1 MLPTIEYTKDE
12 IELCLTGKKIL
23 MRPMTIA
30 EEKVLLT
37 ARESGEPTTI
47 IRAIVQI
54 LDSCIEGSIKVMNLP
69 LFQVEWLFMNLRRIS
84 VSNIVKLQYT
94 PEEGDAIPFEVDLNK
109 IKMKV
114 PKKMPSA
121 TVLLKINEKTISI
134 KLKHTPVSH
143 ILEVGDDNA
152 IDKILVGSIDSV
164 SVNDEV
170 MIFDSY
176 SEEEKLKWIETLPA
190 YVMET
195 ITEFV
200 NTVPVLEHKQ
210 KVNGEEITISG
221 IFDFFQL

>member
-109 IKMKV
+109 IKMTV
-114 PKKMPSA
+114 PKKMPSS
-121 TVLLKINEKTISI
+121 TVLLRINEKTIGI
-134 KLKHTPVSH
+134 KLKHTPVSR

-164 SVNDEV
+164 SVDDEV
-170 MIFDSY
+170 MIFESY

-190 YVMET
+190 HVMET

>member
-1 MLPTIEYTKDE
+1 MLPTIEYSKDE

-37 ARESGEPTTI
+37 ARENGEPTAI

-54 LDSCIEGSIKVMNLP
+54 LESCIEGSVKVMSLP

-84 VSNIVKLQYT
+84 VSDIVKLQYT
-94 PEEGDAIPFEVDLNK
+94 PEGADAIPFEVDLNK
-109 IKMKV
+109 IKMNV
-114 PKKMPSA
+114 PKKMPSS
-121 TVLLKINEKTISI
+121 TVLLKSNEKEITI

-152 IDKILVGSIDSV
+152 IDKVLVGSIESIIVDGE
-164 SVNDEV
+164 DAK
-170 MIFDSY
+170 FDSY
-176 SEEEKLKWIETLPA
+176 SEEDKLKWIETLPA
-190 YVMET
+190 YVMESM
-195 ITEFV
+195 TEFV